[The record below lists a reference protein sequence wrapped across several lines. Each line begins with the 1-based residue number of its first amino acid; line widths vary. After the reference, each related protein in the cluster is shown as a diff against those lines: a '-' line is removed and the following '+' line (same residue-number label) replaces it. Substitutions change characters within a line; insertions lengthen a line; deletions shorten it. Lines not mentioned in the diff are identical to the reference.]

1 MLVTGIN
8 IFIGIVF
15 LAPQSRGRFLFH
27 LKCCSNSDSDRIA
40 ALEAL
45 VADLSAD
52 NVQLTASLERV
63 SANLE
68 SVQETV
74 SCGAELDIC
83 GCPLG
88 KIQAPAYYPE
98 ACIEPNE
105 VCRRSTWDSWRLPTT
120 GMGEGAIFPSHYEVD
135 QF

>member
-1 MLVTGIN
+1 M
-8 IFIGIVF
+8 
-15 LAPQSRGRFLFH
+15 
-27 LKCCSNSDSDRIA
+27 KCCSNSDSDRIA

-74 SCGAELDIC
+74 SCGAELDVC

-98 ACIEPNE
+98 ACIEPNA

-120 GMGEGAIFPSHYEVD
+120 GMGEGAILPIHYEVD